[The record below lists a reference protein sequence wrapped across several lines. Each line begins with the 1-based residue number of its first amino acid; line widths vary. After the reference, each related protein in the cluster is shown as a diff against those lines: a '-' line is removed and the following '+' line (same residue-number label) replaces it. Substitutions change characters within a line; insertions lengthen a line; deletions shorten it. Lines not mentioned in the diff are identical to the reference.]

1 MAKGEGEREEGEA
14 KEKKIRLKYQV
25 ARALYIPPND
35 WLWQKN
41 IVAFFLCLRLLP
53 SEFITFEEAFA
64 GAKRRVP
71 TADCRTHLRAPL
83 IKKQKQDTNHHFKGF
98 AQCLYP
104 QSPLDDG
111 PSPSAVLRHRVIVSS
126 CIPYQLHISNFPIR
140 YIIQR

>member
-1 MAKGEGEREEGEA
+1 MAKGEGEREEEEA

-25 ARALYIPPND
+25 ARALYIPPNV
-35 WLWQKN
+35 
-41 IVAFFLCLRLLP
+41 VAFFLCLRLLP

-126 CIPYQLHISNFPIR
+126 CISYQLHISNFPIR